1 MLTKSMLLNK
11 KIKSQ
16 IEIPYFYMSGILENI
31 NANYFIE
38 KMEKGF
44 KQEENKNF
52 STNVKGF
59 MTSWTF
65 FNDDLEFLKLLWP
78 FYDLIEKEIPKLN
91 FRLVQ
96 SWGIRNDLGSYTK
109 LHDHIPAAF
118 SGVIYLN
125 DHNQLLNFPQ
135 INETLKP
142 SIGSFA
148 IFNSFL
154 KHHCVRSLDIK
165 PKYGISFNCN
175 HAGL

>member
-1 MLTKSMLLNK
+1 MLTKSMLLKK

-16 IEIPYFYMSGILENI
+16 IEVPYFYMSGILENI

-44 KQEENKNF
+44 KQEDNKNF
-52 STNVKGF
+52 LTNVKGF

-78 FYDLIEKEIPKLN
+78 LYDLIEKEISNLPKFVLKN
-91 FRLVQ
+91 
-96 SWGIRNDLGSYTK
+96 SWGIRNDLGGYTK
-109 LHDHIPAAF
+109 SHDHLGFIF

-125 DHNQLLNFPQ
+125 DHNQLLNFPE
-135 INETLKP
+135 IDETLKP

-148 IFNSFL
+148 VFSSFL
-154 KHHCVRSLDIK
+154 KHGCVRNLDIK
-165 PKYGISFNCN
+165 PKYAISFNCSY
-175 HAGL
+175 